1 VDWIAWHSG
10 YDEEGSRLSRRL
22 RVVQEQIRGAL
33 DGLAPGPITVVSMCA
48 GQGRDLIEVLDG
60 HPRRADVRGRLV
72 ELEPRLVAT
81 AREAAEAAGLTGVE
95 VIEGDAGLIDHY
107 ADLAPADV
115 VLACGVFGNVTDT
128 DVARTVAAC
137 SALCREGGTVIW
149 TRTRDEPDLVPAIC
163 AWFEER
169 GFERLF
175 VTAPELGF
183 GVGAH
188 RHASPP
194 APLAPGERMFTFVGA
209 ATLRV

>member
-1 VDWIAWHSG
+1 VDWVAWHSG

-60 HPRRADVRGRLV
+60 HPRRADVRARLV
-72 ELEPRLVAT
+72 ELDRSNVTT
-81 AREAAEAAGLTGVE
+81 ARAAAQAAGLTGVE
-95 VIEGDAGLIDHY
+95 VVEGDAGLIDHY

-115 VLACGVFGNVTDT
+115 VLACGVFGNITDA

-163 AWFEER
+163 TWFEER

-188 RHASPP
+188 RHTSPP
-194 APLAPGERMFTFVGA
+194 APLGAGERMFTFVGA